1 MMKYKS
7 ELRNMKKEEV
17 VKKCIEQGISVFRE
31 NGKKYRLVKELKE
44 ELSNVLGLIPRVK
57 TEDTGHIFEM
67 AICLTLK
74 IEYIGNFKY
83 SMNKAEELSSRMS
96 KLLEHINEP
105 LVHTASGQG
114 KYDYTGET
122 MKLSAKSNKNGY
134 KIAPQSIGQPT
145 KNKFCN
151 AFGFSNEID
160 NQQLKC
166 QIIQNIKNMLDLY
179 IENTFDCP
187 VLYYNEKDATITL
200 IKYNNSTPIDWN
212 NRNIHFSQSD
222 VSWNE
227 SNTIRLEAEA
237 GSTKPIGEFQFH
249 NNRDCIKFRWNIKNL
264 IDSFSN
270 SFIVHRIY

>member
-1 MMKYKS
+1 MKYKS

-17 VKKCIEQGISVFRE
+17 VKKCIEHGISVFRE
-31 NGKKYRLVKELKE
+31 NVKKYRLVKELKE

-74 IEYIGNFKY
+74 IEYIGKFKY
-83 SMNKAEELSSRMS
+83 SMNKAEELSSRMG

-134 KIAPQSIGQPT
+134 KVAPQSIGQT
-145 KNKFCN
+145 TRNKFCN

-160 NQQLKC
+160 NQQLKS
-166 QIIQNIKNMLDLY
+166 QIIQNIKNMLGLY

-187 VLYYNEKDATITL
+187 ILYYNEKDATITL
-200 IKYNNSTPIDWN
+200 IKYVNNTPIDWN
-212 NRNIHFSQSD
+212 NQKIHFTQSD
-222 VSWNE
+222 ISWE
-227 SNTIRLEAEA
+227 EGNTVKVEAES
-237 GSTKPIGEFQFH
+237 GSKKSIGEFQFH
-249 NNRDCIKFRWNIKNL
+249 NHRNCIKFRWDIKNL
-264 IDSFSN
+264 VDFFPN
-270 SFIVHRIY
+270 SFIVHKIH